1 MMKTT
6 QDNSSKGPRQWVLTL
21 MVLNE
26 REFLSVSSALCMVFP
41 VASHSFAIST
51 ACFSLGVF
59 ARAQL
64 KWHCREPLIPFEFFI
79 PESQATESHVSFH

>member
-6 QDNSSKGPRQWVLTL
+6 QDNSSKAPQAMGLTL

-26 REFLSVSSALCMVFP
+26 REFLSVSSALCMVLP
-41 VASHSFAIST
+41 VAPHSFVIPT
-51 ACFSLGVF
+51 ASFSWEYLLG
-59 ARAQL
+59 
-64 KWHCREPLIPFEFFI
+64 HSYNGTREPLIPFEFFI